1 MNDIFTYENYRD
13 VLRDFYTHQKAKYP
27 GKFSFR
33 YFSREAGFKASNFL
47 QLIMKGK
54 RNLSYESIKKIS
66 EVMDLHGRRHDYFE
80 NLVLFN
86 QAQSDEDKTRYY
98 ERMVSFKEYQNA
110 RMMTDSQKLYFSRW
124 YYPVIR
130 EMVKW
135 PNFKAD
141 PEWIVTH
148 LVPQIKIEEAENALQ
163 ILKKLKLIESE
174 KNLWR
179 QKDIQLTTR
188 SQGLGH
194 EITAFHRRMIQLAY
208 ESLNKSANERDIS
221 GITMSINAVKFKLI
235 QTKIEMFREEIQKII
250 QQRLDDDEKFK
261 SQKNSLLISQV
272 CQLNIQFFKLAVD
285 KN

>member
-1 MNDIFTYENYRD
+1 MNDIFSYENYRD
-13 VLRDFYTHQKAKYP
+13 VLKDFYTQQKAKYP
-27 GKFSFR
+27 GRFSFR
-33 YFSREAGFKASNFL
+33 YFSRQAGFKASNFL

-98 ERMVSFKEYQNA
+98 EKMVSFKEYQNA

-135 PNFKAD
+135 PKFQAS
-141 PEWIVTH
+141 PEWITAH
-148 LVPQIKIEEAENALQ
+148 LVPQIKIEEAENALH

-174 KNLWR
+174 KNRWR
-179 QKDIQLTTR
+179 QKDVQLTTK

-208 ESLNKSANERDIS
+208 ESLNKPGSGRDIS
-221 GITMSINAVKFKLI
+221 GITMSISETKFKLI
-235 QTKIEMFREEIQKII
+235 QTKIETFREEIQRII
-250 QQRLDDDEKFK
+250 QQHLDDAEEFK
-261 SQKNSLLISQV
+261 SQKSDLIINQV
-272 CQLNIQFFKLAVD
+272 CQLNIQFFKLAAD

>member
-1 MNDIFTYENYRD
+1 MNDIFNYENYRD
-13 VLRDFYTHQKAKYP
+13 VLKDFYTQQKAKYP

-33 YFSREAGFKASNFL
+33 YFSRQAGFKASNFL

-66 EVMDLHGRRHDYFE
+66 EVMDLRGRRHDYFE

-98 ERMVSFKEYQNA
+98 EKMVSFKEYQNA

-135 PNFKAD
+135 PKFQGN
-141 PEWIVTH
+141 PEWIATH
-148 LVPQIKIEEAENALQ
+148 LVPQIKTEEAENALQ
-163 ILKKLKLIESE
+163 ILKKLKLIETE
-174 KNLWR
+174 KNRWSQR
-179 QKDIQLTTR
+179 DVQLTTR

-208 ESLNKSANERDIS
+208 ESLNKPGSGRDIS
-221 GITMSINAVKFKLI
+221 GITMSISEAKFKLI
-235 QTKIEMFREEIQKII
+235 QTKIEMFREEVQKII
-250 QQRLDDDEKFK
+250 QQHLDDNEKFK
-261 SQKNSLLISQV
+261 AHKRSLIVNQV
-272 CQLNIQFFKLAVD
+272 CQLNIQFFKLAAD
-285 KN
+285 EN